1 MSKDMFFSKQELQ
14 CILWRHIYVPG
25 SRHIHI
31 CTWKYFGFVSCL
43 QVRKRAVHAIGNCWT
58 IFLGCTC
65 IMVGYTSYSIVLM
78 GCPPKIDL
86 ANPMDGHSRRFLM
99 AYKRGHLRFLN
110 KSMPHISHYI
120 PFYPSYG
127 WFHYSNF
134 GGSHPFLIRP
144 ANIPSESLLWSIFF
158 WWCPMPFLDS
168 TIKLF
173 PLPHQHIPTAASFG
187 CWCRTD
193 GRWWGSEKSS
203 VWLIGFTEAT
213 PNLENEK
220 LNAKKVSEMELSH
233 SLAIFRGQKMKN
245 NRI

>member
-1 MSKDMFFSKQELQ
+1 
-14 CILWRHIYVPG
+14 
-25 SRHIHI
+25 
-31 CTWKYFGFVSCL
+31 
-43 QVRKRAVHAIGNCWT
+43 
-58 IFLGCTC
+58 
-65 IMVGYTSYSIVLM
+65 
-78 GCPPKIDL
+78 
-86 ANPMDGHSRRFLM
+86 MDGHSRRFLM

-173 PLPHQHIPTAASFG
+173 PPSASTYSNRGQF
-187 CWCRTD
+187 WLLMPN
-193 GRWWGSEKSS
+193 RWQMVGLWEVISLADRIYWSNPQSRERKVKRQESIRNGIISQSGNFQGAK
-203 VWLIGFTEAT
+203 
-213 PNLENEK
+213 NEK
-220 LNAKKVSEMELSH
+220 QPDLGIPKFETCPIGSYQSFQVFSAEPFGGSH
-233 SLAIFRGQKMKN
+233 FRGCLQEPGIPHSISWGN
-245 NRI
+245 NPILRQGDNISARAWGYDPSDHREHM